1 VLIRSKPYKGDQMEA
16 PQYQPTEQPLA
27 PDQGPPPDWQSWPAY
42 QKPAKPR
49 RSRLK
54 VAAGVAAVAGLLVV
68 AAAANVFAADPTATP
83 SASAAA
89 PQASALPG
97 TGASDGGPGD
107 HGHRGGPTVEAV
119 TDTSVAAQ
127 AIGISEADL
136 VTALN
141 DGQSM
146 ADVAKAN
153 NVDVQK
159 VIDALVADKNAE
171 LDTAVKAGTMTQAQA
186 DAEKA
191 EATQFVT
198 DQVNGTF
205 HSH

>member
-1 VLIRSKPYKGDQMEA
+1 
-16 PQYQPTEQPLA
+16 
-27 PDQGPPPDWQSWPAY
+27 
-42 QKPAKPR
+42 
-49 RSRLK
+49 
-54 VAAGVAAVAGLLVV
+54 
-68 AAAANVFAADPTATP
+68 
-83 SASAAA
+83 
-89 PQASALPG
+89 
-97 TGASDGGPGD
+97 
-107 HGHRGGPTVEAV
+107 
-119 TDTSVAAQ
+119 
-127 AIGISEADL
+127 
-136 VTALN
+136 
-141 DGQSM
+141 M

-171 LDTAVKAGTMTQAQA
+171 LDAAVKAGTMTQAQA